1 MKKLAFAAV
10 LFVLYCSFAAESVL
24 PRRIIVIGA
33 DKNFSN
39 RISDVVAAADT
50 CPPDILHIPVERC
63 DVGMDFRPDTVIIIA
78 DSENSALSNRSEKKK
93 SVERISGTA
102 TKFRRSGVLHIAVV
116 AGFTKDQESIA
127 LLREGARNAQV
138 AFIEA
143 GGIENGDFA
152 ALADRVLDTLGTGAK
167 IHRSRLRVRDP
178 YIVTDKKAGLYRL
191 YETYPWFGGAGVFM
205 RKSRDLETWSEKK
218 LVTSI
223 PQSLNESIKAWW
235 APEMHE
241 FNGKYYLLV
250 TLWRP
255 ERSPVRGTWIFGAE
269 SPDGPFVPVADN
281 ALTPKEWDS
290 IDGTLWTED
299 SIPYM
304 VFGRNWNQTGEGS
317 MNIVELQPGLDGV
330 RGEHKTLFKATD
342 YTASPVFDQRK
353 KYVDRV
359 SEGPYMFRSAATGM
373 LHMLW
378 SNLLPTGYAVMVS
391 DSRSGKAIG
400 PWTDHRVLFASNGG
414 HGMVFRRLDGRLS
427 FALHQPN
434 SMYNERMK
442 IFALDDGKS
451 GLAIREER

>member
-1 MKKLAFAAV
+1 MKKLVFAAV
-10 LFVLYCSFAAESVL
+10 LFVLYCSFAAESPL
-24 PRRIIVIGA
+24 PRRIAVIGA
-33 DKNFSN
+33 DEDFSTH
-39 RISDVVAAADT
+39 ISEVVAAADT
-50 CPPDILHIPVERC
+50 CPPDIRRFPVE
-63 DVGMDFRPDTVIIIA
+63 GFEGGIDFSPDTVIILA
-78 DSENSALSNRSEKKK
+78 DLKNTSITNRSEKKRY
-93 SVERISGTA
+93 VEKISGA
-102 TKFRRSGVLHIAVV
+102 AIKFRRCGVLHIAVV
-116 AGFTKDQESIA
+116 AGFPKDREFTA
-127 LLREGARNAQV
+127 LLREGALNAQV

-143 GGIENGDFA
+143 GGIEGEDSA
-152 ALADRVLDTLGTGAK
+152 VLADRVLNTLGTGAK

-205 RKSRDLETWSEKK
+205 RKSRDLEIWSEKK

-223 PQSLNESIKAWW
+223 PQVLSETVKAWW

-241 FNGKYYLLV
+241 YKGKYYLLV

-255 ERSPVRGTWIFGAE
+255 GHTPVRGTWIFGSE

>member
-1 MKKLAFAAV
+1 MKKITFAAV
-10 LFVLYCSFAAESVL
+10 LFVLYCSFAAESPL
-24 PRRIIVIGA
+24 PRRIAVIGA
-33 DKNFSN
+33 DEDFST
-39 RISDVVAAADT
+39 RISEVVAAADT
-50 CPPDILHIPVERC
+50 CPPDIRRFPVE
-63 DVGMDFRPDTVIIIA
+63 GFEGGIDFGPDTVIILADLKNTSIA
-78 DSENSALSNRSEKKK
+78 NRSEKKRY
-93 SVERISGTA
+93 VEKFSGA
-102 TKFRRSGVLHIAVV
+102 AIKFRRCGVLHIAVV
-116 AGFTKDQESIA
+116 AGFTKDRESTA
-127 LLREGARNAQV
+127 LLREGALNAQV

-143 GGIENGDFA
+143 GGIEGEDSA
-152 ALADRVLDTLGTGAK
+152 VLADRVLNTLGTGAK

-223 PQSLNESIKAWW
+223 PQVLSETVKAWW

-241 FNGKYYLLV
+241 YKGKYYLLV

-255 ERSPVRGTWIFGAE
+255 GHTPVRGTWIFGSE

-281 ALTPKEWDS
+281 AFTPKDWDS
-290 IDGTLWTED
+290 LDGTLWTED
-299 SIPYM
+299 SVPYM
-304 VFGRNWNQTGEGS
+304 VFGRSWDQTGEGT
-317 MNIVELQPGLDGV
+317 MNIVELTPGLDGV
-330 RGEHKTLFKATD
+330 RGGHKTLFKATD
-342 YTASPVFDQRK
+342 YTATPVSDPRR

-359 SEGPYMFRSAATGM
+359 SEGSYMFRSAATGV

-391 DSRSGKAIG
+391 DSKSGKAVG
-400 PWTDHRVLFASNGG
+400 PWTAHRVLFGRDGG